1 MKELLDKLN
10 ADLAKEVM
18 ARENARRTYQGS
30 QKDERIAFHS
40 GRIEYI
46 QELINTI
53 NSNKLA

>member
-1 MKELLDKLN
+1 MKEILDKLN

-30 QKDERIAFHS
+30 QKEERIAYHS

-46 QELINTI
+46 QELIDTI
-53 NSNKLA
+53 NSKK